1 MAETPLPTAP
11 IPSVWFARPTLF
23 LFAFLALTSQLPVV
37 LDIYSSLLWRLLFIP
52 SYLVMLF
59 LYDAPWGLENVVY
72 ALDGVFG
79 GGKLLWEAGLFVT
92 YYLFAVVVTW
102 LVRLLTGVRRTE

>member
-1 MAETPLPTAP
+1 MDETPLPTTP
-11 IPSVWFARPTLF
+11 TPSVWFARPTLL
-23 LFAFLALTSQLPVV
+23 LFAFLALTSQLPAV

-59 LYDAPWGLENVVY
+59 LYDAPWGLENAVY
-72 ALDGVFG
+72 AIDGVLG
-79 GGKLLWEAGLFVT
+79 GGKLLWETGLFVT

-102 LVRLLTGVRRTE
+102 LGRRLTGVR